1 MGPFNYNPAEVRSW
15 LAARYGEVKHPET
28 KPADGNAPKTPDTP
42 TAKSDSKS

>member
-28 KPADGNAPKTPDTP
+28 KPAEGAAPKAQETPG
-42 TAKSDSKS
+42 AKPDA